1 MPANCNVIASG
12 LLNPRAVTVA
22 EDGTIYVI
30 EAGDGGD
37 EAVYAVAGDGT
48 PAPAE
53 ALTNRGGTGQVTQIA
68 PDGTASVLV
77 SGLTSHTFGTEV
89 VGPSGGV
96 VVDGTLYVTVG
107 GPGPAIGIIEPG
119 EHQNKV
125 LAIDIATGEVSIV
138 ADINSFEIENNP
150 DPNSI
155 DSNIDGITHSNGDLY
170 VADAGGNA
178 VYKINIA
185 SGDVS
190 VFAVIPGIPAP
201 GMANPER
208 GGAEELD
215 PVPTSVLVN
224 EDGSVLVG
232 VLSGGPFPPGAAG
245 YYTVAA
251 DGTVGEYTAGMTMV
265 MGIDRG
271 PDDLVYASSFASDLI
286 AGNPF
291 GSVTR
296 VNEDG
301 SLSVVVPGLFL
312 GSGIAFGAD
321 GSLLTLAISSME
333 PGTPASGV
341 LLSCDTSDEAV
352 AGALEAAAAMA
363 AGGEASAEAEGAAD
377 LPTEVAIES
386 IDIDFNVDT
395 IEIPANTD
403 VTITITNNGVAAHDF
418 VVEGTEI
425 DSGYINGG
433 SSATV
438 TVNLAPGEYVFFCSV
453 PGHRAA
459 GMVGTLIVK

>member
-1 MPANCNVIASG
+1 
-12 LLNPRAVTVA
+12 
-22 EDGTIYVI
+22 
-30 EAGDGGD
+30 
-37 EAVYAVAGDGT
+37 
-48 PAPAE
+48 
-53 ALTNRGGTGQVTQIA
+53 
-68 PDGTASVLV
+68 
-77 SGLTSHTFGTEV
+77 
-89 VGPSGGV
+89 
-96 VVDGTLYVTVG
+96 
-107 GPGPAIGIIEPG
+107 
-119 EHQNKV
+119 
-125 LAIDIATGEVSIV
+125 
-138 ADINSFEIENNP
+138 
-150 DPNSI
+150 
-155 DSNIDGITHSNGDLY
+155 
-170 VADAGGNA
+170 
-178 VYKINIA
+178 
-185 SGDVS
+185 
-190 VFAVIPGIPAP
+190 
-201 GMANPER
+201 
-208 GGAEELD
+208 
-215 PVPTSVLVN
+215 
-224 EDGSVLVG
+224 
-232 VLSGGPFPPGAAG
+232 
-245 YYTVAA
+245 
-251 DGTVGEYTAGMTMV
+251 